1 MKIVLINNL
10 YAPWS
15 RGGAERIAEK
25 TVEGLEK
32 AGHEVFVI
40 TTAPTG
46 SRTPNIFYLP
56 SLFYNLEK
64 YPFSVRFF
72 WHLWDILNFTNYFK
86 IKKILQEQKPDLVI
100 TNNLQ
105 GIGFLLPRLLR
116 RLKIK
121 HIHILHDIQLLHPS
135 GLMFWGQEKLLNSP
149 HAKIY
154 QALMRR
160 LLGSPI
166 VVISPSKWLLAEHEK
181 RGFFNYSKKVVLPNY
196 FSERRLVENTK
207 YKIHNTKYNFLYVG
221 QIEEHKG
228 VKFLVET
235 FIKFLSE
242 NNQQAEL
249 IIVGGGSRLD
259 ELKKIAADKKQIKIL
274 GRKNAGEVAELM
286 LSSDCLIVPSLCYE
300 NSPTVIYEAIA
311 AGLPVIGAR
320 LGGITELLEVAGGI
334 LFEPGNQNDLL
345 EKMTLVFTH
354 PEESDRMRKQEA
366 AYQPPDYIIE
376 ILAL

>member
-1 MKIVLINNL
+1 MKIVLVNNL

-25 TVEGLEK
+25 MVEGLEK

-46 SRTPNIFYLP
+46 SRTPNIIYLP

-64 YPFSVRFF
+64 YPFAVRFF
-72 WHLWDILNFTNYFK
+72 WHLWDNFNFTNYFK
-86 IKKILQEQKPDLVI
+86 IKKILRELKPELVI

-105 GIGFLLPRLLR
+105 GIGFFLPRLLR

-154 QALMRR
+154 QALMRW
-160 LLGSPI
+160 LLGSPA
-166 VVISPSKWLLAEHEK
+166 VVISPSQWLLTEHEK
-181 RGFFNYSKKVVLPNY
+181 RGFFKKSQKKILANY
-196 FSERRLVENTK
+196 FSEQILSKNTK
-207 YKIHNTKYNFLYVG
+207 YQIPNTKYEFLYVG
-221 QIEEHKG
+221 QIENHKG
-228 VKFLVET
+228 VKFLVEA

-242 NNQQAEL
+242 NNSAAEL
-249 IIVGGGSRLD
+249 IIVGGGSRL
-259 ELKKIAADKKQIKIL
+259 EEIKKIASDKKQIKIL

-320 LGGITELLEVAGGI
+320 LGGITELLEAAGGI

-345 EKMTLVFTH
+345 EKMELVFTH
-354 PEESDRMRKQEA
+354 PEESDRIKKKEA
-366 AYQPPDYIIE
+366 AYQPPDYIAE